1 MQRKKIIPGLD
12 VVKFI
17 MAILIVDIHVKGT
30 LNLPSSI
37 LNNIIFPIEEMA
49 VPLFFIISAFLFFR
63 KLRTVDDKN
72 KTFLHFE
79 KRICTLYFFWI
90 IIWSPI
96 ILIQKSYHHYPI
108 LKAIELFFKDFFFG
122 YVFDA
127 SWFLGALII
136 GIPIIFILS
145 KILKKEILI
154 LILPLIIYL
163 YITYQ
168 QFLPENWKLI
178 YNWYNDFKNPNL
190 SFPGGLLWI
199 SIGYLMSNESL
210 IKWIKNLNNKM
221 TWSISLILFVLSIFI
236 PFMNILCITSIFISS
251 YTLELPEKPQLYKRL
266 RIYSILFYVIHDCF
280 KKIPKQLFGLENG
293 PILFLITIIFCFLAS
308 EIIIRMSSLKG
319 FKWLK
324 YAY

>member
-1 MQRKKIIPGLD
+1 MQQKKIISGLD
-12 VVKFI
+12 VIKFI

-30 LNLPSSI
+30 LNLPSPI
-37 LNNIIFPIEEMA
+37 LNNIIFPIEGIA
-49 VPLFFIISAFLFFR
+49 VPLFFIISAFLFFK
-63 KLRTVDDKN
+63 KLRIVDDKN
-72 KTFLHFE
+72 RTLFLFE
-79 KRICTLYFFWI
+79 KRICTLYLFWI

-96 ILIQKSYHHYPI
+96 ILIQKSYHHYSI
-108 LKAIELFFKDFFFG
+108 LKAVELFFKDFFFG

-127 SWFLGALII
+127 SWFLGALIV
-136 GIPIIFILS
+136 GVPIIFVLS
-145 KILKKEILI
+145 RILKKEILV
-154 LILPLIIYL
+154 LIFPLIIYL

-236 PFMNILCITSIFISS
+236 PFMNIFCITSIFISA

-308 EIIIRMSSLKG
+308 EIIIRMSSLEG